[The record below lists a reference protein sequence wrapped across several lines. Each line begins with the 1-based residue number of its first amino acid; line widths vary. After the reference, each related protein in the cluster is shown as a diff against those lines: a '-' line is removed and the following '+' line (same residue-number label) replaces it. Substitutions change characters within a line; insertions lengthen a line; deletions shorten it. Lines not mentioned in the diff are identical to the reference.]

1 MTNKTRNIAKRED
14 VELIDAVLNKNN
26 VELLNKV
33 SIGLKVRE
41 RFGFVAETF

>member
-1 MTNKTRNIAKRED
+1 RGRVKI
-14 VELIDAVLNKNN
+14 IDAVLNNNN

-33 SIGLKVRE
+33 SIGLEVRK